1 MCHKHGV
8 PQTWLQLAVIAGAES
23 FDAIANFLIERGSP
37 GVAIRKQEVRG
48 YFAEPFDL
56 AGIRRDVQ
64 GFLSAIQH
72 YYPKAGKP
80 RLAWRIIR
88 DEDWNKRWRKF
99 IKPQRVGKKFWV
111 TPPWIPAPNLRGRC
125 VITIEPGMAFGTG
138 SHATTRGCLEFIE
151 RVARRLNGKSWTAL
165 DVGTGSGILAIAL
178 AQIGATRVWA
188 IDNDPVALQVARE
201 NWQINGVAKIVR
213 LSKSDLTRLRRTFSL
228 VVANITAET
237 IVELSAALT
246 KKVGPKGF
254 LILSGI
260 LNARAQPVLDAM
272 AAADFALIER
282 KRERQ
287 WTSLLLRRD

>member
-1 MCHKHGV
+1 MCHKSGV
-8 PQTWLQLAVIAGAES
+8 PQNWLQLAVIAGPDC

-48 YFAEPFDL
+48 YFAEPFDI
-56 AGIRRDVQ
+56 AAIRRDTEK
-64 GFLSAIQH
+64 FLSAIQR
-72 YYPKAGKP
+72 YYPKSAKP

-99 IKPQRVGKKFWV
+99 IKPQKVGKKFWV
-111 TPPWIPAPNLRGRC
+111 TPPWSPVPKLRGRH

-151 RVARRLNGKSWTAL
+151 RVARRLTEAQWTAL
-165 DVGTGSGILAIAL
+165 DVGTGSGILSIAL
-178 AQIGATRVWA
+178 VKLGAARVWA
-188 IDNDPVALQVARE
+188 IDNDAVAIQVAQQ
-201 NWQINGVAKIVR
+201 NLQINGAARKVRLSGRDVAKI
-213 LSKSDLTRLRRTFSL
+213 RRVFPL

-237 IVELSAALT
+237 IVELSAALAT
-246 KKVGPKGF
+246 RVAPKGY

-260 LNARAQPVLDAM
+260 LNARAQRVIDAM
-272 AAADFALIER
+272 DVVGVVLLER

-287 WTSLLLRRD
+287 WTSLLLRRK